1 MSYLHAARGVTRNL
15 CYFVFSIAVFLLWTA
30 LAAATGYV
38 LLQLPDLWADHMN
51 DENSRYAI
59 MSVTAYAL
67 ILGVLF
73 LVFAAGAIEWLYG
86 AARAARSTVRHLRRM
101 HALRRGHH
109 DGLGNLELQQI
120 RQTL

>member
-86 AARAARSTVRHLRRM
+86 AARAARSTVRQLRRM
-101 HALRRGHH
+101 HALRRDHH
-109 DGLGNLELQQI
+109 EVVGNLELQQI